1 MPLYMDIHLLGEG
14 FTLDDARTAHFRDLA
29 VQEKYGVI
37 YHQYWVNEKAGT
49 AYCLMEGPDKESCA
63 ATHREANGFAA
74 CQIVEVEGGLYDL
87 FIGENQK
94 MDQGIVKHE
103 DGKLDTGYRYILTL
117 DIIAKTKSTN
127 SIDFDQLK
135 LPKKPKNT
143 ALQIIS
149 EYNGKEVLTGGYNSI
164 IAVFKIPENVLR
176 CAYKIQSEF
185 LILRK
190 ENNPDNN
197 DFAFNMG
204 ISVGQPLT
212 EKEGFFVEAIRMS
225 QRLCL
230 IAGENE
236 IIAPLL
242 FEELC
247 NVSATIKKQISL
259 RAIKPSEQE
268 FLDQLLDIVEN
279 RLSDHNFGVDNLSH
293 KMGVSRPQLYRKIT
307 AITGRAPVT
316 FIRDIRLNKALSLIK
331 ENKFNLSE
339 IALEIGYNSPSY
351 FSKCFRDKYGIK
363 ASKIAV

>member
-14 FTLDDARTAHFRDLA
+14 FTLDDARKAHLRDLA

-49 AYCLMEGPDKESCA
+49 AYCLMEGPDKESCT

-94 MDQGIVKHE
+94 NDHGLVRHE

-117 DIIAKTKSTN
+117 DIIAKTKSTDA
-127 SIDFDQLK
+127 IDFDELK
-135 LPKKPKNT
+135 LPKRPKNI
-143 ALQIIS
+143 ALQVIS
-149 EYNGKEVLTGGYNSI
+149 EFKGNEVRTGGYDSI
-164 IAVFKIPENVLR
+164 IAVFKIPENALR
-176 CAYKIQSEF
+176 CAYKIQKEF
-185 LILRK
+185 LNLNK
-190 ENNPDNN
+190 KKPDNE
-197 DFAFNMG
+197 DIAFNMG

-212 EKEGFFVEAIRMS
+212 ETEGFFVEAIRRS

-236 IIAPLL
+236 IITPSL

-247 NVSATIKKQISL
+247 DVNATIKKHISL

-279 RLSDHNFGVDNLSH
+279 RLSDHDFGVDYLSRD
-293 KMGVSRPQLYRKIT
+293 MGVSRPQLYRKVTTIS
-307 AITGRAPVT
+307 GRSPVS

-331 ENKFNLSE
+331 ENKYNLSE

-351 FSKCFRDKYGIK
+351 FSKCFQDKYGIK
-363 ASKIAV
+363 ASKITV

>member
-1 MPLYMDIHLLGEG
+1 MPIYMDIHLLGEG
-14 FTLDDARTAHFRDLA
+14 FTLEDARKAHQRDLE
-29 VQEKYGVI
+29 VQKKYGVK

-63 ATHREANGFAA
+63 ATHQEANGFTA

-94 MDQGIVKHE
+94 RDNGLVRHE
-103 DGKLDTGYRYILTL
+103 DGKLDNGYRYILTL
-117 DIIAKTKSTN
+117 DIIAKTRSTN

-135 LPKKPKNT
+135 FPKEPIKI
-143 ALQIIS
+143 AQHIIS
-149 EYNGKEVLTGGYNSI
+149 EFDGKEVRTEGYDSI
-164 IAVFKIPENVLR
+164 IAVFKIPENALR
-176 CAYKIQSEF
+176 CAHKIQDEF
-185 LILRK
+185 LKYRK
-190 ENNPDNN
+190 VKSPDKD

-212 EKEGFFVEAIRMS
+212 EREGFFVEAIRMS
-225 QRLCL
+225 HRLCL

-236 IIAPLL
+236 IITPRL

-247 NVSATIKKQISL
+247 EVNATIKKHVSL

-268 FLDQLLDIVEN
+268 FLDHLLDIVEN
-279 RLSDHNFGVDNLSH
+279 HISDHEFGVDYLSRD
-293 KMGVSRPQLYRKIT
+293 MGISRTQLYRKVT
-307 AITGRAPVT
+307 AVTGRSPVA

-331 ENKFNLSE
+331 ENKYNLSE

-351 FSKCFRDKYGIK
+351 FTKCFREKYGVN
-363 ASKIAV
+363 ASKVAV